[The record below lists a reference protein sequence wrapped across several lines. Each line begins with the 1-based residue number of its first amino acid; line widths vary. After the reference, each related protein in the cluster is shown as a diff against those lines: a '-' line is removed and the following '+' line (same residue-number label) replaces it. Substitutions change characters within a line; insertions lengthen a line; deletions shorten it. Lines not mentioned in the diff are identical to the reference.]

1 MNGTYGDQVKEAA
14 EDVLLTGVMNPPVPV
29 EYEVAVPGGKVLLT
43 AVTGES
49 GEEEGVKVVVK
60 VTGTVTKEEMVVALA
75 LGETEEEATEVT
87 LEEDDSELG

>member
-1 MNGTYGDQVKEAA
+1 MKEAA
-14 EDVLLTGVMNPPVPV
+14 EDVLLTNVENPPVPV

-60 VTGTVTKEEMVVALA
+60 VTGTVTNEEMVVALA
-75 LGETEEEATEVT
+75 LGETEEEATEVA
-87 LEEDDSELG
+87 LEEED

>member
-1 MNGTYGDQVKEAA
+1 MKEAA
-14 EDVLLTGVMNPPVPV
+14 EDVLLTNVENPPVPV

-60 VTGTVTKEEMVVALA
+60 VTGTVTNEEMVVALA
-75 LGETEEEATEVT
+75 LEETEEEATEVA
-87 LEEDDSELG
+87 LEEED